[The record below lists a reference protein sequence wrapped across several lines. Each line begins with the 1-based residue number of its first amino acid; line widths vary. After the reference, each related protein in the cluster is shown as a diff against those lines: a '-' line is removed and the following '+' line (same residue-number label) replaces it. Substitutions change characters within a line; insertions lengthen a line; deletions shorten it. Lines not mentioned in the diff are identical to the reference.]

1 MSQGI
6 PRARQTVSAMLT
18 ECQMLHPAGSVAL
31 PAFLSGRKLSPSS
44 RLDSSHFILSLC
56 ATGTSQAATWCW
68 SLEGMNLNNYM
79 CGFFRGTAW
88 DSRSFSYRLNL
99 CWFLQLEVMGTYLPG
114 TGTLGL
120 GPWCGAGTP
129 CSLDIPPKFLSTICW
144 CGTSPFCLSAPATN
158 LDGCGFFNSIVVTLL
173 FNSISASSE

>member
-1 MSQGI
+1 MKHE
-6 PRARQTVSAMLT
+6 PRPAIHMEKQPGWACNLGGTVSGDLQSRANSVS
-18 ECQMLHPAGSVAL
+18 QVVGVSDIAPACSVAL
-31 PAFLSGRKLSPSS
+31 WREVSEWPVPSFLSGRKLSPSS

-114 TGTLGL
+114 TGSLGL
-120 GPWCGAGTP
+120 GGLVWGWDSLLLRYP
-129 CSLDIPPKFLSTICW
+129 C
-144 CGTSPFCLSAPATN
+144 
-158 LDGCGFFNSIVVTLL
+158 
-173 FNSISASSE
+173 